1 MKGSEGQ
8 RSSNLVV
15 DDNRKRERG
24 LGDPQVA
31 DLNVMEDCVLHRD
44 DD

>member
-15 DDNRKRERG
+15 DDTRVRERG

-31 DLNVMEDCVLHRD
+31 DLNVMEDCVLHRGD
-44 DD
+44 E